1 MQLIAR
7 IAALVPPPR
16 MHRHRYFG
24 VMAQPATRQTEP
36 ATTGEGTQIR
46 KILDHIGV
54 DSETG
59 AHMAI
64 SQARASP
71 CGMRAMRMPV
81 RVLHPSLAR
90 QPTGMGRRKR
100 PPTLRSISASTG
112 DQAKR

>member
-7 IAALVPPPR
+7 IATLVPPPR

-54 DSETG
+54 DSEPPRIWLYRR
-59 AHMAI
+59 H
-64 SQARASP
+64 ARRRVG
-71 CGMRAMRMPV
+71 CV
-81 RVLHPSLAR
+81 RCACR
-90 QPTGMGRRKR
+90 
-100 PPTLRSISASTG
+100 
-112 DQAKR
+112 